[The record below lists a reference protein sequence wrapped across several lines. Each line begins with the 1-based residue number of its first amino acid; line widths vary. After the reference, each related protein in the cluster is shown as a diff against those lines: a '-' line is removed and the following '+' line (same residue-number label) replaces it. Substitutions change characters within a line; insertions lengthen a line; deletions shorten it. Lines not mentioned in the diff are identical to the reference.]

1 MFDKL
6 EEVVQRYRD
15 IDAQLSE
22 QSVFNDMKRYQSLT
36 SERAKISPIVEGY
49 ERFKAISRQLDD
61 NRNLLNDADEEIRD
75 LSRDEIGSLTEQKTR
90 IENELQVLLLPKDPR
105 NDRNVILEIRAGTGG
120 DEAALFAYD
129 LFRMYC
135 KYAEARRWRIEILS
149 QSITGLKGFKEVI
162 ALIEGQGAYSQ
173 LRYESGVHRVQR
185 VPDTETQGRIH
196 TSAVTVAVLPEAD
209 DVELDCNPAD
219 FKFDVYRSSGPGGQS
234 VNTTDSAVR
243 VTHIPTGLIV
253 TCQDEKSQLKNK
265 NKGLKILKS
274 RLLDL
279 AQQKQHD
286 EISRERKS
294 MVGSG
299 DRSERIRTY
308 NFPQGR
314 VSDHRINLTLYKI
327 EQIMLGDLQE
337 LIDALITHYQAE
349 ALKASAEFA
358 AQG

>member
-1 MFDKL
+1 
-6 EEVVQRYRD
+6 
-15 IDAQLSE
+15 
-22 QSVFNDMKRYQSLT
+22 
-36 SERAKISPIVEGY
+36 
-49 ERFKAISRQLDD
+49 
-61 NRNLLNDADEEIRD
+61 
-75 LSRDEIGSLTEQKTR
+75 
-90 IENELQVLLLPKDPR
+90 
-105 NDRNVILEIRAGTGG
+105 
-120 DEAALFAYD
+120 
-129 LFRMYC
+129 
-135 KYAEARRWRIEILS
+135 
-149 QSITGLKGFKEVI
+149 
-162 ALIEGQGAYSQ
+162 
-173 LRYESGVHRVQR
+173 
-185 VPDTETQGRIH
+185 
-196 TSAVTVAVLPEAD
+196 VAVLPEAD

-279 AQQKQHD
+279 AIQKQHD
-286 EISRERKS
+286 EISKERKS

-337 LIDALITHYQAE
+337 IIDSLAAYYQSE
-349 ALKASAEFA
+349 ALQASAEA
-358 AQG
+358 AAAT